1 MKEVTN
7 EEAIRALKT
16 LEKRLENQMSIAR
29 EKASEEQKER
39 LFDKPADEMELHEI
53 GDDVMMG
60 Y

>member
-16 LEKRLENQMSIAR
+16 LEKRLENQMAIAR

-39 LFDKPADEMELHEI
+39 LFDKSADEMELHEI

>member
-16 LEKRLENQMSIAR
+16 LEKRLENQITIVR
-29 EKASEEQKER
+29 EKASEVQKER